1 MENRFNVVDAETKD
15 MKWIRDLAIS
25 ASIHTFCGLRSSP
38 QQRAKYVGQEFEE
51 LKTYVSEGSF
61 RFLLAVDTEKQA
73 NAGYLLLNLYDQDDL
88 GRRQTF
94 VEDIAALPEYWGLGV
109 GHFLFDAATKI
120 TAELGLHFMGGE
132 VAAENSRIE
141 AALRNNF
148 FLESY
153 RVVRPCTPEAKALMA
168 EVSKQKEQQ
177 ETVNGKIQ
185 ALKERR
191 LKRKARRAQKNS
203 GPTS

>member
-1 MENRFNVVDAETKD
+1 VNERFEVIDARAKD
-15 MKWIRDLAIS
+15 MDWIRDLAAQ
-25 ASIHTFCGLRSSP
+25 ASIHTFSGLRATA
-38 QQRAKYVGQEFEE
+38 QEKARYIAVEFEE
-51 LKTYVSEGSF
+51 LKRYALQGTY
-61 RFLLAVDTEKQA
+61 RFLIAIDKEKDSQRV
-73 NAGYLLLNLYDQDDL
+73 GYLFLNLFDQDDL

-109 GHFLFDAATKI
+109 GHIMFDAATKL

-153 RVVRPCTPEAKALMA
+153 RVVRPCTPEAERLME
-168 EVSKQKEQQ
+168 EVRESKEKSGA
-177 ETVNGKIQ
+177 VKHKLSR
-185 ALKERR
+185 LKERR
-191 LKRKARRAQKNS
+191 QRRKSKKR
-203 GPTS
+203 P

>member
-1 MENRFNVVDAETKD
+1 
-15 MKWIRDLAIS
+15 MKWIRDLAVS
-25 ASIHTFCGLRSSP
+25 ASIHTFCGVRSTP
-38 QQRAKYVGQEFEE
+38 QQRAQYIGQEFEE
-51 LKTYVSEGSF
+51 LRAYVNEGSY
-61 RFLLAVDTEKQA
+61 RFLLAVDTENQR

-94 VEDIAALPEYWGLGV
+94 VEDIAALPEYWGIGV
-109 GHFLFDAATKI
+109 GHVLFDAATKI
-120 TAELGLHFMGGE
+120 TADLGLHFMGGE

-153 RVVRPCTPEAKALMA
+153 RVVRPCTPEAKALMT
-168 EVSKQKEQQ
+168 EVAQQKEQQ
-177 ETVNGKIQ
+177 NTVNSKIQ

-191 LKRKARRAQKNS
+191 QKRKARQAKKS
-203 GPTS
+203 KDPTN